1 MTPTPTLGERLR
13 RAETRLAAVSETA
26 RLDGELL
33 MADALKLSRAQLMAR
48 LRNRE
53 AVPAFDALVER
64 RLNHEP
70 IAYILGEHEFWSRSF
85 VVRPPL
91 LVPRPE
97 TEHLIEVLLQ
107 RLSPGV
113 ARIAEVGTGT
123 GCVAVT
129 LAAECSAWRL
139 AACDIRREAVYTA
152 QLNAR
157 RHGVGERVTLVQG
170 DGLLWSRE
178 GTEFDAI
185 VSNPPYVETGAWDA
199 LPETIRRHEDPAALL
214 AGADGLAFI
223 RRLMEEAFAR
233 LVPGGLFAFEL
244 GMGQYEAAS
253 NLLTQ
258 AGFVH
263 VGAAPDLRGID
274 RIAIAYKP
282 M

>member
-1 MTPTPTLGERLR
+1 MILTVGERLR
-13 RAETRLAAVSETA
+13 RAEARLAAVSETA
-26 RLDGELL
+26 RLDAELL
-33 MADALKLSRAQLMAR
+33 MAAALKLSRARLMAR
-48 LRNRE
+48 LRERE
-53 AVPAFDALVER
+53 AAPGFDALVER
-64 RLNHEP
+64 RLNYEP

-97 TEHLIEVLLQ
+97 TEHLVEVLLQ
-107 RLSPGV
+107 RLPPAF
-113 ARIAEVGTGT
+113 ARVAEVGTGT

-129 LAAECSAWRL
+129 LAAERPAWRL
-139 AACDIRREAVYTA
+139 AASDIRREAVYTA

-157 RHGVGERVTLVQG
+157 RHGVADRVTHVHG
-170 DGLLWSRE
+170 DGLLWARAE
-178 GTEFDAI
+178 TPFFDAI

-199 LPETIRRHEDPAALL
+199 LPETIRRHEDPGALL

-223 RRLMEEAFAR
+223 RRLAGEAFVR

-244 GMGQYEAAS
+244 GMGQYGAVS

-258 AGFVH
+258 SGFLNVI
-263 VGAAPDLRGID
+263 AAPDLHGID

>member
-1 MTPTPTLGERLR
+1 MIPTLGERLR
-13 RAETRLAAVSETA
+13 QAEARLAAVSDTA

-33 MADALKLSRAQLMAR
+33 MAEALNLSRAQLMAR
-48 LRNRE
+48 LRQRD
-53 AVPAFDALVER
+53 AASGFDVLVER

-85 VVRPPL
+85 IVRPPL

-97 TEHLIEVLLQ
+97 TEHLVEAVLE
-107 RLSPGV
+107 RLPPAH

-129 LAAECSAWRL
+129 LAAERPAWGL

-157 RHGVGERVTLVQG
+157 RHGVTDRLACVHG
-170 DGLLWSRE
+170 DGLLWSR
-178 GTEFDAI
+178 GGAGFDAI
-185 VSNPPYVETGAWDA
+185 VSNPPYVESTAWEA
-199 LPETIRRHEDPAALL
+199 LPETIRRYEDPGALL
-214 AGADGLAFI
+214 AGPDGLVFI
-223 RRLMEEAFAR
+223 RRLMSEAFVR
-233 LVPGGLFAFEL
+233 LVPGGLLAFEL
-244 GMGQYEAAS
+244 GMGQYEAVS
-253 NLLTQ
+253 TLLTQ
-258 AGFVH
+258 TGFLGLTV
-263 VGAAPDLRGID
+263 APDLRGID

>member
-1 MTPTPTLGERLR
+1 MNATPTLGERLR
-13 RAETRLAAVSETA
+13 RAEARLAAVSETA
-26 RLDGELL
+26 RLDAELL
-33 MADALKLSRAQLMAR
+33 MAEALQLSRAQLMAR
-48 LRNRE
+48 LRHRR

-70 IAYILGEHEFWSRSF
+70 IAYILGEHEFWSRAF

-97 TEHLIEVLLQ
+97 TEHLVEAVLE
-107 RLSPGV
+107 RLSPAS

-129 LAAECSAWRL
+129 LAAERPAWRL

-152 QLNAR
+152 WVNAR

-170 DGLLWSRE
+170 DGLLWSR
-178 GTEFDAI
+178 GGAGFDAI

-199 LPETIRRHEDPAALL
+199 LPETIRRYEDPGALL

-244 GMGQYEAAS
+244 GMGQYGAAS

-263 VGAAPDLRGID
+263 VAAAPDLRGID
-274 RIAIAYKP
+274 RIATAYKP